1 MNYKDYDEQF
11 LYDLMHEHNREVWV
25 RITLLDNNDNYL
37 SALEGV
43 ATGGSINIDGTSA
56 VRRTCSISMVA
67 KDIGTSI
74 DNFYWGLNAK
84 FSVEIGL
91 TAHKK
96 ENLKKYLDKDYNP
109 KYTYCIYDIN
119 SGAYIEVVTSEED
132 FNSFRQRGVDL
143 YIKIDSIELDK
154 EIVWFEQGIFLC
166 TGFTTTQG
174 INNYTINLSG
184 KDKMCQLNGE
194 LGGTFTATTVLSE
207 YSEDEEVY
215 KPIELTDLTYEYNK
229 YYYNKQEEIDEAKN
243 GLKAVLT
250 DYNKIDMTKEEVT
263 SKSYKKN
270 KFFQKNDS
278 GIYELISKPKW
289 SELNLQPDTKGKYYL
304 YQLPSK
310 KYYYISYEYSKNN
323 ENPSYGIIYQP
334 IQNNSDL
341 FTLKPELTSKNY
353 KKNKYYYLDSGK
365 FVLDSGKFVE
375 NREYY
380 SWNSDNYV
388 EKSNFKKVSLDD
400 FTTEDYK
407 SIELTEKTYKKNTYY
422 YKGLDD
428 SDFTKSTGKFVLNRI
443 YFEKVRY
450 WDYKKI
456 NDLYQEGDS
465 DNNQNTENK
474 NEGIFILSNKK
485 YILVNGSIALSSEK
499 NKIICDL
506 ETKKSY
512 YIKKVEYE
520 KASEYKAGLNYYI
533 QEYSKHAVVKK
544 YVKKEKIIEISNSNF
559 STYMTEENIKNNLIF
574 YYKPK
579 KMYIFGIDPNK
590 SKHYYV
596 KNKYSKKS
604 SLTEKK
610 FLEDDYYLKIE
621 NYKQVSD
628 VYEELIKGS
637 KGYYTN
643 QREKVKIDSLN
654 KYDEVI
660 SNLSK
665 DNILLCYIQ
674 EKFYS
679 STEKKFS
686 EEEKKGYILYN
697 GWYNA
702 QKEGFPFN
710 PDTDYYKYSCSY
722 SKINKDEVE
731 NIFEQFKELKDEE
744 QKKNYTEIFYKSK
757 NSYIKVDYTSDNYDK
772 KKDYYT
778 ASLKKVEVKVDQYND
793 SYDYYVKEEDYIL
806 AEKYQKGKTYYYLTP
821 FEKWQYELYENKT
834 DYDLNNIYYLSEII
848 EQKTVYILDSD
859 GFRKG
864 KKYYEKTL
872 ETVVKDLKIED
883 IVRNLIHIYANEPLE
898 NIIINDLDEF
908 GREELIYQNK
918 EEIPMYMFY
927 NTKTLTVETMT
938 LNPKDIVYYLDE
950 SGKEKKSTISQIKN
964 YDNLINKELLNNNF
978 DIATRV
984 SRTAKGEKIYTII
997 KIEKGQ
1003 VAGYRITDLVYPGK
1017 LEMKAGETIIAALDK
1032 IKNMLGD
1039 FEYFYD
1045 IKGKFIFQK
1054 KKTYIN
1060 TSWNNIKYDSEG
1072 ELYVEDSAYSS
1083 SHIFTFEDSNIVTA
1097 FQNTPNLLNL
1107 KNDYSLWGKRISVDG
1122 TPMAIHYRYAI
1133 DKKPKYYHSI
1143 DFINPGNIYYEKG
1156 KLVENQKGQEY
1167 SVEKGHDWREII
1179 YQMAQDY
1186 YKYSHF
1192 LFDFNERVAEA
1203 NRSQNLYQEGKT
1215 GYEIY
1220 YVDIKGYWRTIY
1232 KPGIEHKK
1240 SINPSSGFKDE
1251 YQYDASYFTAEK
1263 DKSGNIIKYNLFS
1276 NVVDTKK
1283 ASTAG
1288 IKYGKK
1294 VPSKDKENS
1303 EEIEELQL
1311 KDSYSY
1317 SNIIN
1322 ATKLK
1327 VPTEEQFL
1335 SLTNS
1340 EAISFINFINQFKD
1354 SNGNNTIIQGENLYV
1369 NYEKDWI
1376 INENGGTTGLGESI
1390 KVIVQE
1396 GLEKNYFTK
1405 IEANVKTNTLEYLAD
1420 KYGVT
1425 RVAEAKQFFE
1435 KYILEEN
1442 KNYNIEYKGKILNN
1456 IKIDSNFEQI
1466 IEDALAKE
1474 IIVITMLTLKVAKA
1488 EDFDDKI
1495 KDWKKILKKY
1505 DLELKK
1511 GDSFL
1516 VDYNQ
1521 NLINN
1526 IKAED
1531 TVEIV
1536 NDNLAKNYFI
1546 LSNECYED
1554 NEDYNYLV
1562 RTIKTTYNAL
1572 KEKEDGAIPF
1582 SYFIPVSL
1590 GSSLTEEEFYY
1601 YFIDDRNELIYTT
1614 DWNFITQDTEGN
1626 WIPKEGYREKL
1637 LYLWKEQKIEKN
1649 TEEEKKEEIKLI
1661 LTNKIN
1667 KDKLKELVSSGKY
1680 DIFKRKKVIFSEE
1693 LPPGEAV
1700 KKVNPLNY
1708 GLTQLTETQE
1718 KRFSREWTH
1727 IVFNGTNLK
1736 AIYYYEQYSY
1746 CSTGKD
1752 WGYEKIDTVNWEQGK
1767 YFSHYFKITPYNL
1780 YWDENEYIAL
1790 YRAGNGN
1797 YSAYEIHNIE
1807 DYNIAIA
1814 NGVVLCYT
1822 KYDDIYCPIEDELS
1836 LQCLKTYSKEIYVR
1850 NKIEEKICS
1859 SLDKE
1864 KYFSNYLKMTIY
1876 DPYWEENE
1884 YIALHRNED
1893 GTYYKVRIQDEED
1906 YKYAVEHEQEI
1917 VLRYSGKDVYY
1928 PVEDEFSLQ
1937 CLKIFEKEL
1946 YEEKEVINYFYIKD
1960 NSFTPFE
1967 TLEELKNYCFNEKN
1981 YVIYIKNIN
1990 NNNLM
1995 SLEEESVSYNVSNSD
2010 FKCETST
2017 INYTTMSYKID
2028 YTQVKI
2034 RNKDS
2039 VKARWNVKEIEKL
2052 EYNSGTQYRS
2062 HYKVVSSGEQ
2072 YNKDLK
2078 YIAIKKGENDYDV
2091 KTINE
2096 EEEFKEILQSA
2107 ENIVMNRDGNNYHNI
2122 WNKSQFMCFKLN
2134 KKEGN
2139 IENDNIEAYE
2149 LVDPKEGL
2157 NIPSYEAGT
2166 YYLKESNKYM
2176 LIDSEIEFNNILN
2189 NTNIY
2194 EIYKKSIE
2202 VKATAKSVEQADSY
2216 TFLKGKNYYK
2226 ANSNSN
2232 NWSLV
2237 SPSTQYQFTS
2247 EAKKEK
2253 TLYLLEE
2260 DSDANFSPITGW
2272 NFDVTENPAALD
2284 FWIDFMDVEGE
2295 MGKYQVSAI
2304 GDRIKNTNDDKI
2316 TAIYF
2321 NNIPNVIFATK
2332 EEIAS
2337 LDFRSKYR
2345 LTSGYSYIQ
2354 VDDDLMN
2361 CFSISG
2367 RGKSAKEELDNL
2379 LYSHSYCAETI
2390 TLTTLPVY
2398 HLQPNTRILVRN
2410 DETKINGEYIINRM
2424 TLPLNYNGTS
2434 SITAVK
2440 AVERLY

>member
-174 INNYTINLSG
+174 VNNYTINLSG

-207 YSEDEEVY
+207 YSEDEKVY
-215 KPIELTDLTYEYNK
+215 NPIELTNLTYEYNK
-229 YYYNKQEEIDEAKN
+229 YYYSKEEKIDGTQD
-243 GLKAVLT
+243 GLRVILT
-250 DYNKIDMTKEEVT
+250 DYDDINMTKEEVT
-263 SKSYKKN
+263 LKSYKKN
-270 KFFQKNDS
+270 KFFQKNDL
-278 GIYELISKPKW
+278 GIYELISEPKW

-353 KKNKYYYLDSGK
+353 KKNKYYYLESGK

-380 SWNSDNYV
+380 SWNSDNYI

-485 YILVNGSIALSSEK
+485 YTLVNNSIASLNEE
-499 NKIICDL
+499 NNNICDL

-512 YIKKVEYE
+512 YIKKVEYK
-520 KASEYKAGLNYYI
+520 KASEYEAGLNYYI
-533 QEYSKHAVVKK
+533 QEYSEDAVVKN
-544 YVKKEKIIEISNSNF
+544 YIKKEKITEISNSNF

-574 YYKPK
+574 YYRPK

-590 SKHYYV
+590 SEHYYV

-621 NYKQVSD
+621 NYKQVSLNTVD
-628 VYEELIKGS
+628 VYEELINGS
-637 KGYYTN
+637 KDYYTN
-643 QREKVKIDSLN
+643 QREKVKIDSLD
-654 KYDEVI
+654 KYNEVI

-665 DNILLCYIQ
+665 NNILLCYIQ

-679 STEKKFS
+679 SKDKQFSEKKEDES
-686 EEEKKGYILYN
+686 YELYN

-702 QKEGFPFN
+702 LKEGFPFN

-731 NIFEQFKELKDEE
+731 NIFEQFKELKDED
-744 QKKNYTEIFYKSK
+744 QKKNYNEIFYKNKS
-757 NSYIKVDYTSDNYDK
+757 SYIKVDYTSDNYDK

-778 ASLKKVEVKVDQYND
+778 ASLKLVEIKVDQYNN
-793 SYDYYVKEEDYIL
+793 SYDYYTKEEDYIL

-821 FEKWQYELYENKT
+821 FEKWQYELYDDKT
-834 DYDLNNIYYLSEII
+834 NYDLNNVYHLDEVI
-848 EQKTVYILDSD
+848 EKETAYILDSD
-859 GFRKG
+859 GFKKG

-872 ETVVKDLKIED
+872 ETITKELKIED

-927 NTKTLTVETMT
+927 NTKTSIVETMT
-938 LNPKDIVYYLDE
+938 LNPKDVVYYLDKDR
-950 SGKEKKSTISQIKN
+950 KEKKSTISQISN

-978 DIATRV
+978 DIATRI
-984 SRTAKGEKIYTII
+984 SRAAKGEKIYTII

-1017 LEMKAGETIIAALDK
+1017 LEMKAGETITAALDK
-1032 IKNMLGD
+1032 IKNILGE

-1054 KKTYIN
+1054 KKTYVD

-1083 SHIFTFEDSNIVTA
+1083 SNVFTFEDSNIVTA

-1143 DFINPGNIYYEKG
+1143 DFVNPGSIYYEKG

-1203 NRSQNLYQEGKT
+1203 NKSQNLYQEGKT

-1294 VPSKDKENS
+1294 VPSKEKENS

-1327 VPTEEQFL
+1327 VPTDQQFL
-1335 SLTNS
+1335 SLINS
-1340 EAISFINFINQFKD
+1340 KGNSFIDFISQFKD
-1354 SNGNNTIIQGENLYV
+1354 SNGNNTIIEGEKLYA
-1369 NYEKDWI
+1369 NYEKGWI
-1376 INENGGTTGLGESI
+1376 INENGGTTGLGESL
-1390 KVIVQE
+1390 KVILQE

-1626 WIPKEGYREKL
+1626 WIPKEGYKEKL
-1637 LYLWKEQKIEKN
+1637 LYLWKEQKVEKN
-1649 TEEEKKEEIKLI
+1649 TEGEEEKEEIELI

-1667 KDKLKELVSSGKY
+1667 KDKLKELISSGKY

-1693 LPPGEAV
+1693 LPPKEAV

-1708 GLTQLTETQE
+1708 GLIQLTEAQG
-1718 KRFSREWTH
+1718 KKVSGEWTH
-1727 IVFNGTNLK
+1727 IVFNDTVLK

-1746 CSTGKD
+1746 YIGNGIS
-1752 WGYEKIDTVNWEQGK
+1752 YEKNNEIKEYKENQ
-1767 YFSHYFKITPYNL
+1767 YFSHYCKLAPWEIYQPEKKYLAFWITNY
-1780 YWDENEYIAL
+1780 DEYIYLSIDNEAE
-1790 YRAGNGN
+1790 YNEAIKEDSGWMIFR
-1797 YSAYEIHNIE
+1797 YEKDMLFLIE
-1807 DYNIAIA
+1807 NDFVFKRLKKASNVEFFEKRI
-1814 NGVVLCYT
+1814 
-1822 KYDDIYCPIEDELS
+1822 LS
-1836 LQCLKTYSKEIYVR
+1836 K
-1850 NKIEEKICS
+1850 EEKICS
-1859 SLDKE
+1859 SLK
-1864 KYFSNYLKMTIY
+1864 N
-1876 DPYWEENE
+1876 EE
-1884 YIALHRNED
+1884 
-1893 GTYYKVRIQDEED
+1893 Q
-1906 YKYAVEHEQEI
+1906 
-1917 VLRYSGKDVYY
+1917 
-1928 PVEDEFSLQ
+1928 
-1937 CLKIFEKEL
+1937 KIE
-1946 YEEKEVINYFYIKD
+1946 NYFFIKD
-1960 NSFTPFE
+1960 DSFTPFE
-1967 TLEELKNYCFNEKN
+1967 ILEELKNYCFNEKN

-1990 NNNLM
+1990 NNNNLM
-1995 SLEEESVSYNVSNSD
+1995 SLEEKSVSYNISNSN

-2017 INYTTMSYKID
+2017 INYITMSYKID

-2039 VKARWNVKEIEKL
+2039 VKARWNVKEIENL
-2052 EYNSGTQYRS
+2052 EYNSEAQYRS
-2062 HYKVVSSGEQ
+2062 HYKVVSSEEQ

-2122 WNKSQFMCFKLN
+2122 WNKLQFMCFKLN
-2134 KKEGN
+2134 KEEGN

-2157 NIPSYEAGT
+2157 NIPDYEVGT
-2166 YYLKESNKYM
+2166 YYLNESNKYM

-2202 VKATAKSVEQADSY
+2202 VKATPKSVEQAVSY

-2272 NFDVTENPAALD
+2272 NFNVTENPAALD

-2321 NNIPNVIFATK
+2321 NNIPDVIFATK

-2398 HLQPNTRILVRN
+2398 YLQPNTRILVRN